1 MIELVCAVVFSV
13 GIVRDVPRGEL
24 RAVSHEAM
32 GIAWYPAPY
41 VVFPCIMTDREAYH
55 FYSRHDPQMWG
66 DYDPQR
72 GMVGQ

>member
-1 MIELVCAVVFSV
+1 MICAVVFSI
-13 GIVRDVPRGEL
+13 GIVRDMSVDDFTNYYRN
-24 RAVSHEAM
+24 VSRNA
-32 GIAWYPAPY
+32 PPY